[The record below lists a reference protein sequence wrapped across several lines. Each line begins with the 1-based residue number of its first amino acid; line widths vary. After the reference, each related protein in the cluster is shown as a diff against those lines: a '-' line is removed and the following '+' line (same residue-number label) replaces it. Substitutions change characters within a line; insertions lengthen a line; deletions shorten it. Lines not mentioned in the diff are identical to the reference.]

1 MAIIDWMAVINGKLI
16 TSLKS
21 CVLITKTKAE
31 KREGGNDRMSD

>member
-1 MAIIDWMAVINGKLI
+1 MAINDWMAEINGKLI

-21 CVLITKTKAE
+21 CGFITKTKAE